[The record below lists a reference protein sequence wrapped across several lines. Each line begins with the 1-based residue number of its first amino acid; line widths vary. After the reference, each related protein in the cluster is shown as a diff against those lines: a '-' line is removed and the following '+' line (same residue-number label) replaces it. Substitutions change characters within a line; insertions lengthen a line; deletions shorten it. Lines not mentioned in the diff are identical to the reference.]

1 MKALRGSQMKFG
13 IYPNLCKKN
22 LSDNLH
28 NLIRILSEKN
38 LSYSLPV
45 TMKEGLVEAGFN
57 NEIFETVEQMGKR
70 NIILSV
76 GGDGSFLGA
85 ARVFKDY
92 SINMAGIHLGELG
105 FLNSITVDD
114 MEDRID
120 QIIAGKYDTEA
131 RIYLASDIIKD
142 NGDVIH
148 LPDVLNDVV
157 IGHDQI
163 GQLARIK
170 LFINQHFIQ
179 EYAADG
185 LIISSPTGST
195 GYSLSCGGPVL
206 GPSDDEMIV
215 VPVCA
220 HTLQRFAMVLKKD
233 DIIEITVPEREKTL
247 AISLD
252 GSYSYPFQ
260 YGDRLSIKAA
270 HKPIRFIRFKDQNF
284 FGTITRK
291 LVRKIVD
298 N

>member
-1 MKALRGSQMKFG
+1 MKFG
-13 IYPNLCKKN
+13 IYPNLCKQN
-22 LSDNLH
+22 LRDNLH
-28 NLIRILSEKN
+28 KLIHILKRKN
-38 LSYSLPV
+38 ISYSFPV
-45 TMKEGLVEAGFN
+45 TMKEGLVESGFS
-57 NEIFETVEQMGKR
+57 EELFETIEEMGKR
-70 NIILSV
+70 DIILSV

-92 SINMAGIHLGELG
+92 SISMAGIHLGELG
-105 FLNSITVDD
+105 FLNSITVED
-114 MEDRID
+114 METRIE
-120 QIIAGKYDTEA
+120 QIIKGEYDTEA
-131 RIYLASDIIKD
+131 RIYLASDII
-142 NGDVIH
+142 NNTGHVIH

-163 GQLARIK
+163 GQLARIR
-170 LFINQHFIQ
+170 LFVNQHFIQ

-220 HTLQRFAMVLKKD
+220 HTLQRFAIVLKKD
-233 DIIEITVPEREKTL
+233 DTVEITVPERENAL

-252 GSYSYPFQ
+252 GAYSYPFQ
-260 YGDRLSIKAA
+260 YGERLTVKAV
-270 HKPIRFIRFKDQNF
+270 HKPIRFIRFRDQNF

-291 LVRKIVD
+291 LVRKIVE